1 MFNCVFHPRSLYLIP
16 RASRIRQKKYTSAKG
31 GSKLV
36 DWSKGKWEKI
46 NTLFDKCFPKLKSFQ
61 N

>member
-1 MFNCVFHPRSLYLIP
+1 MMYKYAIVVYFILDLYTSSLELLE
-16 RASRIRQKKYTSAKG
+16 SGKKKYTSAKG
-31 GSKLV
+31 GSKIV

-46 NTLFDKCFPKLKSFQ
+46 NNLFDKFFQ

>member
-46 NTLFDKCFPKLKSFQ
+46 NTPFDKCFQ